1 MIVRQTPQEDCKTEI
16 GRKYNQMGVAKKE
29 LVAPLFFY
37 MPQSGVER
45 RFENI
50 FARFIEISAQCVYF
64 MYITILNT

>member
-29 LVAPLFFY
+29 NWSLPCFFY
-37 MPQSGVER
+37 MPQSGVEC

-50 FARFIEISAQCVYF
+50 FA
-64 MYITILNT
+64 

>member
-29 LVAPLFFY
+29 LVAPFFIFY
-37 MPQSGVER
+37 TRQNSLKR

-50 FARFIEISAQCVYF
+50 FA
-64 MYITILNT
+64 